1 MADTKL
7 EVPELVGTEAARHA
21 ECAFRALYLLI
32 VILASSFATAVVVV
46 VTHQVPW
53 MIVLGILLVTGALVS
68 RWGVRL
74 AREAGAAASSFLSQ
88 RLGYPVTIELPRRL
102 TADNWRRQINA
113 AIQVH
118 EATHFPADSESGIAT
133 DPKRRRLGEVERRL
147 AELRAGHAERVL
159 AATMWGYAAMLG
171 VAPIVAAVLLIRHLP
186 LWLLLLAV
194 VGLLE
199 LAFCEVQAYKRLRE
213 LRRSS
218 SELRQL
224 RRERR
229 TLQPP
234 GAS

>member
-1 MADTKL
+1 MAERNL
-7 EVPELVGTEAARHA
+7 EIAELVGTEAARHA
-21 ECAFRALYLLI
+21 KWAFRTLYLSI
-32 VILASSFATAVVVV
+32 VIVASSFATAVVAVT
-46 VTHQVPW
+46 THQVPW
-53 MIVLGILLVTGALVS
+53 MIVLGVLLVTAALVS

-88 RLGYPVTIELPRRL
+88 RLGYLVTVELPRRQ

-118 EATHFPADSESGIAT
+118 EATHFPADSESGIPT
-133 DPKRRRLGEVERRL
+133 DQKRRRLGEVERRL
-147 AELRAGHAERVL
+147 AELQAGHGEKVL
-159 AATMWGYAAMLG
+159 AGTKWGYAALLG

-186 LWLLLLAV
+186 LWLLFLAV

-199 LAFCEVQAYKRLRE
+199 IACCEVQAYKRLRE

-229 TLQPP
+229 TLRPP
-234 GAS
+234 GES